1 MSHYVVDRILDTTP
15 REKMLSGVI
24 SVVVSALILLLLFW
38 VRIHVPNPPFK
49 EKELELQLDFGI
61 QEVSY
66 GRPTDGGP
74 STTPPALGGGDGA
87 ASDPDPSPN
96 QGGLGAV
103 VTNDQSDADMG
114 LPPIDPP
121 ASETPKQNALSQR
134 GINIGQRSGTQNTNG
149 TPNGIQGGTGR
160 NGMGDGGNNGG
171 ITGNYGQR
179 VTPNKN
185 GLFNAEGFTSFNI
198 RPGVNKVDADGF
210 GTIKAMVTVDC
221 NGKAR
226 VLRINPGGDY
236 NGTLGNDLEVM
247 KYFISKATF
256 EKVENGQCPQ
266 TSTFTL
272 TIKREYIINPDGL

>member
-1 MSHYVVDRILDTTP
+1 MNHYIVDRHLDTTA
-15 REKMLSGVI
+15 REKMLSGII
-24 SVVVSALILLLLFW
+24 SIVVSAMLLLILFW

-87 ASDPDPSPN
+87 ASDPNPTPN

-103 VTNDQSDADMG
+103 VTNDQSESDMG

-121 ASETPKQNALSQR
+121 ASETPKQSALSQR
-134 GINIGQRSGTQNTNG
+134 NISIGQRNGTQNTNG
-149 TPNGIQGGTGR
+149 SPNGIQGGTGR
-160 NGMGDGGNNGG
+160 TGMGDGGNNGG

-185 GLFNAEGFTSFNI
+185 GLFNAEGFTSYNI
-198 RPGVNKVDADGF
+198 RPGVNKVNAEGF
-210 GTIKAMVTVDC
+210 GSMSALVTVDC
-221 NGKAR
+221 NGRATVKSM
-226 VLRINPGGDY
+226 LPGGTFTGSSQNALD
-236 NGTLGNDLEVM
+236 VM
-247 KYFISKATF
+247 NYFISKASF
-256 EKVENGQCPQ
+256 EKVEGGVCPQ
-266 TSTFTL
+266 TSKFSL
-272 TIKREYIINPDGL
+272 NIKREYIINPDGL